1 MNSILD
7 VGWLHDIW
15 RPDVFFKNAKQVT
28 FHEMSV
34 PNHYLWL
41 YHDKT
46 LIYMAKYILLWRWD
60 FQIGVL
66 STEKKTRNLMNL
78 DSSIPKTPP
87 LIYLRLTLVLSC
99 AMKFES
105 YPHDT
110 QVCSMQIESRELFY
124 FHLAVCWVKFVVSFS
139 FDLFC

>member
-1 MNSILD
+1 
-7 VGWLHDIW
+7 
-15 RPDVFFKNAKQVT
+15 
-28 FHEMSV
+28 
-34 PNHYLWL
+34 
-41 YHDKT
+41 
-46 LIYMAKYILLWRWD
+46 
-60 FQIGVL
+60 
-66 STEKKTRNLMNL
+66 MNL

-124 FHLAVCWVKFVVSFS
+124 FHLAIC
-139 FDLFC
+139 